1 MLVRCNACRGMK
13 KIIGMGFIEKD
24 CQTCSG
30 TGYMP
35 FEDAVN
41 SAGEAPRR
49 KRRTKEEIEEAKS
62 DSN

>member
-1 MLVRCNACRGMK
+1 MK

-49 KRRTKEEIEEAKS
+49 KRRTKEEMEEANLPR
-62 DSN
+62 D